1 MPNKV
6 MFSQDEKE
14 MLLPFDSFTQMLY
27 VLGIKFGCDWWGIC
41 RNDTLELTSH
51 INPDAQIDQDRIQK
65 SLDDLHTTGLIEY
78 IGQNNSLIVVK
89 DFGMVNEFGFL
100 KTNHSKKANGS
111 ESKWLIH
118 IKVAIKSGELPPY
131 FLEIPS
137 ILMAKKKEF
146 IERYENGTLQMMTY
160 FDKSKKIE
168 RNYYDSLMYKDLY
181 HWYHESKK
189 KGESN
194 EHPF

>member
-14 MLLPFDSFTQMLY
+14 MLLPYDSFTQMVY

-41 RNDTLELTSH
+41 RNDILELTSH
-51 INPDAQIDQDRIQK
+51 INPDAEMDLDRLEK
-65 SLDDLHTTGLIEY
+65 SLKDLHDTGLISY
-78 IGQNNSLIVVK
+78 IGENNGLIVVN

-100 KTNHSKKANGS
+100 KSNYKKKSNGS
-111 ESKWLIH
+111 ESRYLIH
-118 IKVAIKSGELPPY
+118 IKIAIKSGELPPY

-137 ILMAKKKEF
+137 IVMSRKKEF
-146 IERYENGTLQMMTY
+146 IERYENGTLKDLTY
-160 FDKSKKIE
+160 YDKEKKVQ
-168 RNYYDSLMYKDLY
+168 RNYYDSLMYKDIY
-181 HWYHESKK
+181 HWYHEQK

-194 EHPF
+194 DKPF